1 MFQPNQPGQGL
12 DSKNLI
18 IALVL
23 CTAIMGAWQYFY
35 EQPRIEA
42 QRIAAQ
48 ENVREEAAQALMV
61 DTKVEAVEASQ
72 VDAAP
77 RLPIRSDAL
86 HGTINLQGARFDDLT
101 LANYRE
107 TLAKTS
113 PEVRLFNERSSNVPY
128 FAEFGLLPAEAH
140 IAAPDG
146 NTLWQSGGRSLSP
159 EHPVR
164 LEWQSGGLKYEKTIH
179 MDAHYMF
186 TITLSVSNE
195 TSETLTF
202 FPYGLINRTY
212 ADTSKHMYI
221 LHEGPLGVFGNELK
235 EISYNSL
242 RNDGAT
248 KLEDTKGWLGVTD
261 KYWLSAIVPDKGARF
276 DASFRH
282 IAHADKEAYQID
294 ARGEAF
300 TVAPGK
306 SHSVTMRLFAGA
318 KKVSILDEYA
328 AKYDIPLFDR
338 AVDFGM
344 LYFLTRPMFELLS
357 FFQSHVGNFGIAILL
372 LTVTIKLIM
381 FPLANKSYTSMSQMK
396 LLTPKMIEIREKFA
410 DDKMKMNQ
418 EIMEMYKREKVN
430 PLSGCLP
437 ILIQIPV
444 FFALYK
450 VLFVTIEM
458 RHAPFYGWI
467 HDLSAMDPTN
477 LFTLFGLLPW
487 AAPNF
492 LHLGALPII
501 MCATMVL
508 QQKLNPK
515 PTDEIQA
522 MVIGYM
528 PYIFLFL
535 FATFP
540 AGLVLYW
547 AWNNTLSI
555 AQQWIIQRRLKKKG
569 LRPKA
574 A

>member
-1 MFQPNQPGQGL
+1 MFQPNQPGQGP
-12 DSKNLI
+12 DIKNLI

-35 EQPRIEA
+35 ERPRLEA
-42 QRIAAQ
+42 QRIAA
-48 ENVREEAAQALMV
+48 EKNALVETVKAPVV
-61 DTKVEAVEASQ
+61 DTKVEAVETTET
-72 VDAAP
+72 DDAP
-77 RLPIRSDAL
+77 RLPIRSNAL
-86 HGTINLQGARFDDLT
+86 HGTINLKGARFDDLT
-101 LANYRE
+101 LANYHE
-107 TLAKTS
+107 TLEKGS
-113 PEVRLFNERSSNVPY
+113 PEVRLLNERSSKAPY
-128 FAEFGLLPAEAH
+128 FAEFGVLPAEAH

-146 NTLWQSGGRSLSP
+146 NSLWQSGGRSLSP
-159 EHPVR
+159 EHPVT

-179 MDAHYMF
+179 MDEHYMF
-186 TITLSVSNE
+186 TVTLTVHNDTGE
-195 TSETLTF
+195 ALTF
-202 FPYGLINRTY
+202 FPYGLVNRTF

-221 LHEGPLGVFGNELK
+221 LHEGPLGVLGNELK
-235 EISYNSL
+235 EISYESL
-242 RNDGAT
+242 RDDGPT
-248 KLEDTKGWLGVTD
+248 KLEDTKGWLGITD
-261 KYWLSAIVPDKGARF
+261 KYWLSAIVPDKGEVF

-282 IAHADKEAYQID
+282 ITRDDKDAYQID
-294 ARGEAF
+294 ARGESF
-300 TVAPGK
+300 TVDAGK

-318 KKVSILDEYA
+318 KKVELLDQYASEYN
-328 AKYDIPLFDR
+328 IPLFDR

-344 LYFLTRPMFELLS
+344 LYFLTRPMFELLT

-396 LLTPKMIEIREKFA
+396 LLTPKMMEIREKFA

-477 LFTLFGLLPW
+477 LFTLFGLVPW
-487 AAPNF
+487 DAPSF

-515 PTDEIQA
+515 PTDEVQA

-555 AQQWIIQRRLKKKG
+555 AQQWFIQRRLEKKG
-569 LRPKA
+569 LRPKNA
-574 A
+574 